1 MIFQAKGLLFDN
13 DGVLVDSADS
23 IDGSWGEWAKIYAPD
38 FKVGYAHHGRPA
50 RDLVASLVEDHLF
63 EEAYAKINQLELDL
77 TGLTRPM
84 PGAIELVTSIPEG
97 RWTIVT
103 SASPALAKGRLL
115 AAGIPIPKELVTAY
129 DIEHGKPNP
138 DPYLKG
144 AQNLGLGAGD
154 CIVFEDAPSGVKAG
168 VAAGARVIGIGEH
181 VLETDAEIVISSLLG
196 IEFDGAEL
204 SIPDESRLR

>member
-13 DGVLVDSADS
+13 DGVLVDSTES
-23 IDGSWGEWAKIYAPD
+23 IDGSWGEWARIYAPE

-50 RDLVASLVEDHLF
+50 RDIVRSLVEEHLF

-77 TGLTRPM
+77 TPLTKPM
-84 PGAIELVTSIPEG
+84 PGAIELLTSIPAG

-103 SASPALAKGRLL
+103 SASPALAKGRLS

-129 DIEHGKPNP
+129 DIERGKPNP

-144 AQNLGLGAGD
+144 AENLGFSAGD

-168 VAAGARVIGIGEH
+168 VASGARVIGLGEH
-181 VLETDAEIVISSLLG
+181 VLETDAEIVIDSLLG
-196 IEFDGAEL
+196 IEFDGVEL
-204 SIPDESRLR
+204 SIPDSNRLR